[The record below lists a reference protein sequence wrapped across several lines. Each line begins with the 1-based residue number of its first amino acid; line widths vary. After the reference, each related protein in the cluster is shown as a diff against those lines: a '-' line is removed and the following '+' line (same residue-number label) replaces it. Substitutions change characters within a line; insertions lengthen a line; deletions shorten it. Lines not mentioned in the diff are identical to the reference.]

1 MVMDLAEVPA
11 GGSSL
16 SFFSSGA
23 AEMAAV
29 IAVAMAVAMAAAMA
43 AVTAA
48 AMTAVAAAAADA
60 DLTVRTSLRH
70 R

>member
-23 AEMAAV
+23 AAMAAV
-29 IAVAMAVAMAAAMA
+29 MAVAMA

>member
-23 AEMAAV
+23 AEMAAAMA
-29 IAVAMAVAMAAAMA
+29 AVTAVAMAAAA
-43 AVTAA
+43 AA

>member
-23 AEMAAV
+23 AAMAAV
-29 IAVAMAVAMAAAMA
+29 MAVAMA

-60 DLTVRTSLRH
+60 DLTVRTSLWH

>member
-1 MVMDLAEVPA
+1 MDLAEVPA

-23 AEMAAV
+23 AVMAAV
-29 IAVAMAVAMAAAMA
+29 MAVAMA

>member
-29 IAVAMAVAMAAAMA
+29 MAAAMAAAMA
-43 AVTAA
+43 AVMAA

>member
-23 AEMAAV
+23 A
-29 IAVAMAVAMAAAMA
+29 AMA
-43 AVTAA
+43 AVMAAVMAAATAA

>member
-23 AEMAAV
+23 AAMAAAMAAV
-29 IAVAMAVAMAAAMA
+29 MAVAMA

>member
-23 AEMAAV
+23 AAMAAV
-29 IAVAMAVAMAAAMA
+29 MAVAMAAE
-43 AVTAA
+43 TAA

>member
-1 MVMDLAEVPA
+1 MDLAEVPA

-23 AEMAAV
+23 AAMAAV
-29 IAVAMAVAMAAAMA
+29 MAVAMA